1 VTSLRRWAIVPA
13 AGQGSRFGAE
23 LPKQYVAVLGRPL
36 LSWTLSAL
44 LAEPRIDGIVVALA
58 PGDRHWRNLPE
69 AKDPRVRA
77 CPGGE
82 RRELSVARALDA
94 LAGQAAET
102 DWVLVHDAARPCL
115 RSEDLDR
122 LLVQLADDHV
132 GGLLAAP
139 VGDTLK
145 RADAGGRAQQTVPR
159 EHLWRAYTPQMF
171 RYGLLQRALALCIE
185 RGRVVTDEAS
195 AIESLGLRPRLVPGR
210 TDNIKVTNPA
220 DAALAEAILRQYAA
234 QAQTRGV
241 R

>member
-1 VTSLRRWAIVPA
+1 VTVARRWAIVPA

-58 PGDRHWRNLPE
+58 DGDRHWQELPE
-69 AKDPRVRA
+69 ASNPRVRR
-77 CPGGE
+77 CDGGE
-82 RRELSVARALDA
+82 RRELSVARGLEALSG
-94 LAGQAAET
+94 LAGET

-115 RSEDLDR
+115 RAEDLDR
-122 LLVQLADDHV
+122 LLTQLADDPV

-145 RADAGGRAQQTVPR
+145 RADDDGRAQETVPR
-159 EHLWRAYTPQMF
+159 AGLWRAYTPQMF
-171 RYGLLQRALALCIE
+171 RYGLLVRALRLCIG
-185 RGRVVTDEAS
+185 RGHAVTDEAS
-195 AIESLGLRPRLVPGR
+195 AIESLGLRPRLVAGR

-220 DAALAEAILRQYAA
+220 DAALAEAILGRQEILKT
-234 QAQTRGV
+234 TRGV
-241 R
+241 

>member
-1 VTSLRRWAIVPA
+1 
-13 AGQGSRFGAE
+13 
-23 LPKQYVAVLGRPL
+23 VLGRPL
-36 LSWTLSAL
+36 LSWTLLAL

-58 PGDRHWRNLPE
+58 PGDRHWHNLPE

-82 RRELSVARALDA
+82 RRELSVASALDS
-94 LAGQAAET
+94 LAGQAGET
-102 DWVLVHDAARPCL
+102 DWVMVHDAARPCL
-115 RSEDLDR
+115 RGEDLDR
-122 LLVQLADDHV
+122 LLTQLADDSV

-145 RADAGGRAQQTVPR
+145 RADARGRARETVPR
-159 EHLWRAYTPQMF
+159 EDLWRAYTPQMF

-185 RGRVVTDEAS
+185 RGRVVTDEAA

-220 DAALAEAILRQYAA
+220 DAALAEAILRQCDEQA
-234 QAQTRGV
+234 QAGGV